1 MQNGQLRIL
10 SPLYGLA
17 TEAYPSLSVLVGKL
31 AKISQQHLEG
41 LSIVINF
48 ARDLC
53 MDGRMASLQEQQD
66 ESVRKLHYYSQF
78 STVAVNLT
86 LDSTTSDEHTINRKH
101 QKELESI
108 AYLKNSFVP
117 TRNYRG
123 AV

>member
-1 MQNGQLRIL
+1 MSNGQLRIL

-17 TEAYPSLSVLVGKL
+17 TDVYPSLGVLVGKIT
-31 AKISQQHLEG
+31 KIFQPNLEA
-41 LSIVINF
+41 LSTAINF
-48 ARDLC
+48 ARELC
-53 MDGRMASLQEQQD
+53 VEGRKGTVQDQQD
-66 ESVRKLHYYSQF
+66 ERVRKLHYYSQF

-86 LDSTTSDEHTINRKH
+86 LDSTTSDERTINWKH

-117 TRNYRG
+117 MRNCRG